1 VNNWINQNFGEKKK
15 KGEKRS
21 MDARSREVQ
30 KKLVITLVSLVV
42 VRFFLTRGF
51 SWLRA
56 WWQKRD
62 RQREELEKLMLRTR
76 RNELKAKTE
85 ELERELAEE
94 EMLSAERK
102 NSVKR
107 SDGTV
112 SQQKATF
119 QFPKA
124 SASDR
129 EDSVERRGTPTPS
142 PAPVP
147 APAPSRAMTAP
158 SRASNPWANL
168 EPPASSPAPSRASN
182 PWANLEPPASSP
194 APARRDS
201 FAAERRAQ
209 DAEYEESLRVDK
221 ARQEV
226 KEEVARK
233 AREAN
238 DVKESLRCIVPSDPG
253 ESSGEELIHISFKLR
268 GFGVKDSVAFTRRFR
283 KETETTT
290 DVITFWKAH
299 GLVEADEMERI
310 EICTSYPGHPIEPGK
325 ALSEFSSKEVFVVRL
340 K

>member
-1 VNNWINQNFGEKKK
+1 MNRWSNQN
-15 KGEKRS
+15 
-21 MDARSREVQ
+21 MDAREVQ
-30 KKLVITLVSLVV
+30 KKLVLTLVSLVV

-56 WWQKRD
+56 WWQRRD
-62 RQREELEKLMLRTR
+62 RQREELEKLMLR
-76 RNELKAKTE
+76 RNQGELKAKTE

-107 SDGTV
+107 SDGTA

-124 SASDR
+124 SESDR
-129 EDSVERRGTPTPS
+129 EDTVERRGTPTPS

-158 SRASNPWANL
+158 SRTSNPWANL
-168 EPPASSPAPSRASN
+168 E
-182 PWANLEPPASSP
+182 LPASSP

-209 DAEYEESLRVDK
+209 DAEYEESLRMDT

-340 K
+340 KCV

>member
-1 VNNWINQNFGEKKK
+1 
-15 KGEKRS
+15 
-21 MDARSREVQ
+21 MDARSPSSEVQ
-30 KKLVITLVSLVV
+30 KKVVITLVSLVV

-56 WWQKRD
+56 WWQRRN
-62 RQREELEKLMLRTR
+62 RQREELEKLMSR
-76 RNELKAKTE
+76 RDELKAKTE

-94 EMLSAERK
+94 EKLSAERKERK

-107 SDGTV
+107 PDGTV

-129 EDSVERRGTPTPS
+129 EDTVERRGAPIPS

-147 APAPSRAMTAP
+147 APAPNRAMAAP
-158 SRASNPWANL
+158 SRTSNPWANL
-168 EPPASSPAPSRASN
+168 EHPASSPAPSRASN

-209 DAEYEESLRVDK
+209 DAEYEESLRVDT

-268 GFGVKDSVAFTRRFR
+268 GFGVKDSVTFTRRFR

-299 GLVEADEMERI
+299 GLVEAEDMERI